1 MMSVDRYNANFHLMI
16 VVCTSLSAPQL
27 FIKNNYHKDG
37 ETQEDLTM
45 DTWESLRI
53 AGKTL
58 AANRLRSTLTMLGII
73 IGNASV
79 ILMVGIGQG
88 AQRYAAEQFE
98 SLGTDVIFV
107 ITGTDNARRNVIAPP
122 NRLVLADAEAIAS
135 QVPTV
140 RSVAPQISGSEL
152 AIAGNNTKRA
162 SLIGTT
168 QAYAIVR
175 NAKVSGGRFFNEE
188 DIKRNARVITI
199 GAAIAKELFP
209 QGSAI
214 GQTVRIRGTSYEVI
228 GIMSEKGAFLG
239 ANQDDIIFMPITT
252 MTSRL
257 TGKTSPYG
265 VALAVIN
272 VSATSNE
279 NVEAAQFQIS
289 NLLRL
294 RHRTSDI
301 NADDTFTV
309 RTQQDALEIV
319 GNITG
324 ALTILL
330 AAIAGIS
337 LFVGGIGIMNI
348 MLVSVTERTQEI
360 GLRKAIGASPSDILT
375 QFTIEAVI
383 LSLLGGAIGTA
394 IGISGILLI
403 AAVSPLQAG
412 VSIGAICLS
421 VSVSGGIG
429 LFFGI
434 FPARQA
440 ARLDPIVALRSI

>member
-1 MMSVDRYNANFHLMI
+1 
-16 VVCTSLSAPQL
+16 
-27 FIKNNYHKDG
+27 
-37 ETQEDLTM
+37 M
-45 DTWESLRI
+45 DTWESFRM

-79 ILMVGIGQG
+79 ILMVGVGQG
-88 AQRYAAEQFE
+88 AQKYAAQQFQ

-122 NRLVLADAEAIAS
+122 NRLVLADAEAIAT

-140 RSVAPQISGSEL
+140 RSVAAQINGSEL

-162 SLIGTT
+162 TLIGTT
-168 QAYAIVR
+168 ETYAIVR
-175 NAKVSGGRFFNEE
+175 NAEVSSGRFFNEE
-188 DIKRNARVITI
+188 DTKRNARVVTV

-209 QGSAI
+209 QGTAV
-214 GQTVRIRGTSYEVI
+214 GQTLRMRGTSYEVI

-239 ANQDDIIFMPITT
+239 TNQDDTIFMPITT
-252 MTSRL
+252 MSSRL

-265 VALAVIN
+265 VAVAVIN
-272 VSATSNE
+272 VSATSND

-294 RHRTSDI
+294 RHRTSDV
-301 NADDTFTV
+301 NADDTFTI
-309 RTQQDALEIV
+309 RTQQDALAIV

-324 ALTILL
+324 ALTIML

-337 LFVGGIGIMNI
+337 LLVGGIGIMNI
-348 MLVSVTERTQEI
+348 MLVSVTERTSEI

-383 LSLLGGAIGTA
+383 LSLLGGAIGTG
-394 IGISGILLI
+394 IGVGGILLI

-412 VSIGAICLS
+412 VSIGAITLA
-421 VSVSGGIG
+421 VGVSGGIG